1 MACLHQTLIDDVAA
15 TDLEEK
21 KSLGVP
27 LSLREMEADATSSPT
42 YLLAPKSFLK
52 DRWEALKK
60 IGGGGFGE
68 IYKAKDHLTNTV
80 RQHFLFFVPE
90 KKQPLLDL
98 KLDNS
103 L

>member
-1 MACLHQTLIDDVAA
+1 MCDLHQTFIDDVAA

-21 KSLGVP
+21 KILGVP

-80 RQHFLFFVPE
+80 RATLSFLCARE
-90 KKQPLLDL
+90 KKNLVGF
-98 KLDNS
+98 KA
-103 L
+103 